1 MRLRRTCN
9 RDMLLF
15 VTIGHRHGSRGRRL
29 RVVILSLILAAAFG
43 GTAVAED
50 PRIDEPGRRILIG
63 MEWTGLIP
71 VDEFYDVVNPAL
83 VPSFTVG
90 YADVLTE
97 GLNAHVGIGY
107 WYVTGRNNPTEGV
120 NAFPVYGEIEYAPV
134 RGAVAEAGI
143 SLQGGAVRTD
153 LQHSGPGEWERR
165 LAGLAWYGFAAAGP
179 VFTLE
184 LGSFVRLQT
193 GARWTMLL
201 QPRGVTS
208 WVGIPLGIR
217 VRL

>member
-1 MRLRRTCN
+1 MRLRRTSN
-9 RDMLLF
+9 RDMLLC
-15 VTIGHRHGSRGRRL
+15 VEIGHRHGTQSDGL
-29 RVVILSLILAAAFG
+29 RVVILSLVLAAAVV
-43 GTAVAED
+43 GTAHAAD
-50 PRIDEPGRRILIG
+50 PRVDEPGRRILIG
-63 MEWTGLIP
+63 MEWTTLLP
-71 VDEFYDVVNPAL
+71 VGEFYDPVNTAL
-83 VPSFTVG
+83 VPSFTAG

-97 GLNAHVGIGY
+97 GFNAHLGIGY
-107 WYVTGRNNPTEGV
+107 WYVTGRNNPIEGV
-120 NAFPVYGEIEYAPV
+120 NIFPVYAEIEYAPL
-134 RGAVAEAGI
+134 RGTVAEAGI

-153 LQHSGPGEWERR
+153 LRRSGPGEWERR
-165 LAGLAWYGFAAAGP
+165 LDGLAWYGFGAAGP

-201 QPRGVTS
+201 QPRGITS